1 MNENK
6 KLSQHFQK
14 DLNEKQAPNKRIQQT
29 IGSPHITIL
38 SEDSA
43 VIAYSRIVQ
52 YQDWLVCRC
61 PRLLRHHF
69 RLFNHSLKT
78 WHSDGRI
85 RTDVSSETRVWR
97 REQPGTA
104 WTCCHLH
111 RSNVLHNSTWE
122 RAAYDHDA
130 FCPHSVHKLC
140 HFWDCHLNL
149 QYKHF
154 RFNFADFFICF

>member
-1 MNENK
+1 MKRIPDSVSSDDNEETRTK
-6 KLSQHFQK
+6 KLEIVRQTEMLLQSIQDSDFDAYTKLTDPSLSAFEPETQGQLVKGQEFQRFYFENGMH
-14 DLNEKQAPNKRIQQT
+14 LNEKQAPNKRIQQT

-52 YQDWLVCRC
+52 YQDC
-61 PRLLRHHF
+61 
-69 RLFNHSLKT
+69 
-78 WHSDGRI
+78 DGRI

-111 RSNVLHNSTWE
+111 RSNVLHNST
-122 RAAYDHDA
+122 
-130 FCPHSVHKLC
+130 
-140 HFWDCHLNL
+140 
-149 QYKHF
+149 
-154 RFNFADFFICF
+154 